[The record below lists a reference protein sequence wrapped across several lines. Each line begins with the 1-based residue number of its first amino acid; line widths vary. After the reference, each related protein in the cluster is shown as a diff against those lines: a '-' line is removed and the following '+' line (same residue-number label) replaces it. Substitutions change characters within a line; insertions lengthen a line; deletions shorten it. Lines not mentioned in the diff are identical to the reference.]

1 MIGWRTIGE
10 VWRVLSRNPLRSM
23 LMMLGVIV
31 GVGLLTALSSVGE
44 ATRQETLRQFK
55 RMVGTFDTLTVRPG
69 AASTRGMPS
78 LTSVEPTLRFDDA
91 PAIAAEIDGV
101 LRVAQVQQAFDLDTT
116 YLDKSSTPGVFG
128 VSAEWTTIRG
138 DEIVEGADLSAE
150 DHRQYARVA
159 VIGEETRRQL
169 FGDDTPLGKII
180 RIANV
185 PFEVKGVFASRGAG
199 PGGSSLD
206 NLVVIP
212 VTTASRRL
220 FNRDYLTNI
229 IVQLED
235 PTEGPSVAEGI
246 RELLRQRH
254 EIAAGAPDDFT
265 VTSPRATVEK
275 IAEVDSALSRILQGL
290 GAVAALIGGVVIMNL
305 MLAGVTARRR
315 EIGLRRALGATA
327 AHIRHQFL
335 LEAIVVSL
343 LGGLLGVVGGLLG
356 AFVTVTVQ
364 GLPWA
369 WDLSALILAT
379 VLSVALGIGFGL
391 YPAHRAAHIDP
402 IDALRSG

>member
-1 MIGWRTIGE
+1 MIARTLNE
-10 VWRVLSRNPLRSM
+10 AWRVLTRNPLRST

-31 GVGLLTALSSVGE
+31 GVGLLTSLSSVGE

-78 LTSVEPTLRFDDA
+78 LTSVEPTLRFEDA
-91 PAIAAEIDGV
+91 PAIAADVDGV
-101 LRVAQVQQAFDLDTT
+101 LRVAQVQQAFDIDAS
-116 YLDKSSTPGVFG
+116 YLEKSATPGVFG
-128 VSAEWTTIRG
+128 VSADWTTIRG
-138 DEIVEGADLSAE
+138 DEIIEGSDLSL
-150 DHRQYARVA
+150 DDQTQYARVA

-169 FGDDTPLGKII
+169 FGDEAPLGKII

-206 NLVVIP
+206 NIVVIP

-235 PTEGPSVAEGI
+235 PTEGPNVAEEI
-246 RELLRQRH
+246 RSLMRQRH
-254 EIAAGAPDDFT
+254 AIAAGAPDDFT

-275 IAEVDSALSRILQGL
+275 IAAVDSVLSRILQGL
-290 GAVAALIGGVVIMNL
+290 AAVASLIGGVVIMNL

-315 EIGLRRALGATA
+315 EIGMRRALGATA
-327 AHIRHQFL
+327 QDIRRQFL
-335 LEAIVVSL
+335 IESVLVSVAGGVLGIVLGLVGALGTL
-343 LGGLLGVVGGLLG
+343 LL
-356 AFVTVTVQ
+356 Q

-369 WDLSALILAT
+369 WNLPTLA
-379 VLSVALGIGFGL
+379 VAAALSVALGIVFGL
-391 YPAHRAAHIDP
+391 YPAARAARIDP

>member
-1 MIGWRTIGE
+1 MKRWRTVRE
-10 VWRVLSRNPLRSM
+10 AWRVLSRNSLRSA
-23 LMMLGVIV
+23 LMMLGVVV

-78 LTSVEPTLRFDDA
+78 LTSVEPSLRFEDA
-91 PAIAAEIDGV
+91 PAILTEIDGV
-101 LRVAQVQQAFDLDTT
+101 KRVAQVQQAFDIDAT
-116 YLDKSSTPGVFG
+116 YLDKSATPGVFG
-128 VSAEWTTIRG
+128 VSADWTTIRG
-138 DEIVEGADLSAE
+138 DEIIEGSDLSAE
-150 DHRQYARVA
+150 DQTQYARVA

-169 FGDDTPLGKII
+169 FGDETPLGKII

-206 NLVVIP
+206 NIVVIP

-229 IVQLED
+229 VVQLED
-235 PTEGPSVAEGI
+235 PAEGSAVTIAI
-246 RELLRQRH
+246 RALLRQRH
-254 EIAAGAPDDFT
+254 AIANGAPDDFT

-275 IAEVDSALSRILQGL
+275 IAEVDSALSTILQGL
-290 GAVAALIGGVVIMNL
+290 GFVAALIGGVVIMNL
-305 MLAGVTARRR
+305 MLAGVTTRRR
-315 EIGLRRALGATA
+315 EIGMRRALGATA
-327 AHIRHQFL
+327 GDIRQQFL
-335 LEAIVVSL
+335 LEAVLVSVAGGM
-343 LGGLLGVVGGLLG
+343 LGILFGLAG
-356 AFVTVTVQ
+356 AFVTLTLQ

-369 WDLSALILAT
+369 WDLSALGVAT
-379 VLSVALGIGFGL
+379 GISIGLGIAFGL
-391 YPAHRAAHIDP
+391 YPAQRAARVNP
-402 IDALRSG
+402 IDALRGG